1 MEALLLAHEFHC
13 HRHLS
18 QILDTFFSAANELFN
33 RHPSIVA
40 GDTRSPVIALSDLPA
55 ATPPGLPLGAGLL
68 QATPP
73 SLPLGAGLLQAT
85 PPSLPLGAGLLQATP
100 PSLPL
105 GAGLLQATP
114 PNLPLGVGLLR
125 QVVVAGQKYLQE
137 FDKLGVFQLGGP
149 LHEPS
154 MEFSDV
160 SEGTRASLRLRAT
173 TIQQA
178 CSSFI
183 KSSMC
188 LEIIRWT

>member
-33 RHPSIVA
+33 RHHSIVA
-40 GDTRSPVIALSDLPA
+40 GDTKSPVITLSDLPA

-85 PPSLPLGAGLLQATP
+85 PPS
-100 PSLPL
+100 
-105 GAGLLQATP
+105 
-114 PNLPLGVGLLR
+114 LPLGVGLLR

-160 SEGTRASLRLRAT
+160 SEGTRASLRLKAT
-173 TIQQA
+173 TIQQV

-183 KSSMC
+183 ESSMRT
-188 LEIIRWT
+188 EIIQWMYM